1 MINNMALVFKF
12 RLQENQKM
20 AIGIMDR
27 EQTGSMKMKKIIIK
41 MAKKSSKN
49 KTFLLKKK
57 LVLKIKLNQHLN

>member
-1 MINNMALVFKF
+1 MALVFKF